1 MILKYLNV
9 SLLIL
14 CLMFSKGIT
23 LENKIILKIN
33 DEIITSIDIFNEIE
47 NLKFFNKNLNQLDN
61 EEIYK
66 IAIQSI
72 TKHKIKKNEIS
83 KFFENFDAQNED
95 YLNEVIENSYKNL
108 GFQDVKTFKNEL
120 RNKKISFENFKEKI
134 EIDILWS
141 QLIYSKYYNKIIIDE
156 KKLKKQINN
165 LLNETNNLLNL
176 REIIFEV
183 SDMEEIETK
192 FNLIKNDIQ
201 KLGFEGAA
209 LKHSISNTSANG
221 GNLGWID
228 ERSINKQILNELKII
243 SIKSITKPLRVQ
255 SGFLILQKFDEREI
269 QKEINEEEELKKL
282 IDFEKNQQLNN
293 YSNLYYNKVKKSVK
307 IDAP

>member
-66 IAIQSI
+66 IAVQSI
-72 TKHKIKKNEIS
+72 TKYKIKKNEIY
-83 KFFENFDAQNED
+83 KFFENFDVQNED

-156 KKLKKQINN
+156 KKLKKQINS

-192 FNLIKNDIQ
+192 FNLITNDIQ

-221 GNLGWID
+221 GNLGWIN
-228 ERSINKQILNELKII
+228 ERSINKEILNELKII
-243 SIKSITKPLRVQ
+243 SIKSITKPFRVQ

-282 IDFEKNQQLNN
+282 VDFEKNQQLNN

>member
-14 CLMFSKGIT
+14 CLMFSRGIT

-66 IAIQSI
+66 IAVQSI
-72 TKHKIKKNEIS
+72 TKYKIKKNEIY
-83 KFFENFDAQNED
+83 KFFENFDVQNED

-108 GFQDVKTFKNEL
+108 GFQDVKTFRNEL

-134 EIDILWS
+134 QIDILWS

-156 KKLKKQINN
+156 KKLKKQINSLLSETN
-165 LLNETNNLLNL
+165 SLLNH

-183 SDMEEIETK
+183 SDMEEIEAK

-209 LKHSISNTSANG
+209 LKHSISNSSANG

-282 IDFEKNQQLNN
+282 IDFEKNQQLNT

>member
-83 KFFENFDAQNED
+83 KFFENFDVQNED

-120 RNKKISFENFKEKI
+120 RNKKISFENVKEKI

-156 KKLKKQINN
+156 KKLKKQINS
-165 LLNETNNLLNL
+165 LLSETNSLLNL

-183 SDMEEIETK
+183 SDVEEIETK

-221 GNLGWID
+221 GNLGWIN
-228 ERSINKQILNELKII
+228 ERSINKEILNELKII

>member
-47 NLKFFNKNLNQLDN
+47 NLKFFNKNLNQMDN

-72 TKHKIKKNEIS
+72 TKHKIKRNEIS
-83 KFFENFDAQNED
+83 KFFENFDVQNED

-134 EIDILWS
+134 EMDIMWS

-156 KKLKKQINN
+156 KKLKEQINS
-165 LLNETNNLLNL
+165 LLNETNNFLNL

-221 GNLGWID
+221 GNLGWIN

>member
-66 IAIQSI
+66 IAVQSI
-72 TKHKIKKNEIS
+72 TKYKIKKNEIY
-83 KFFENFDAQNED
+83 KFFENFDVQNED

-108 GFQDVKTFKNEL
+108 GFQDVKTFRNEL

-156 KKLKKQINN
+156 KKLKKQINS

-183 SDMEEIETK
+183 SDMEEIEAK

-221 GNLGWID
+221 GNLGWIN
-228 ERSINKQILNELKII
+228 ERSINKEILNELKII
-243 SIKSITKPLRVQ
+243 SIKSITKPFRVQ

>member
-1 MILKYLNV
+1 
-9 SLLIL
+9 
-14 CLMFSKGIT
+14 MFSKGIT

-66 IAIQSI
+66 IAMQSI
-72 TKHKIKKNEIS
+72 TKYKIKKNEIY
-83 KFFENFDAQNED
+83 KFFENFDAQNKD

-108 GFQDVKTFKNEL
+108 GFQDVKTFRNEL
-120 RNKKISFENFKEKI
+120 RNKKISFEDFKEKI
-134 EIDILWS
+134 QIDILWS

-156 KKLKKQINN
+156 KKLKKQINS
-165 LLNETNNLLNL
+165 LLSETNSLLNL

-183 SDMEEIETK
+183 SGVEEIETK

-209 LKHSISNTSANG
+209 LKHSISNTSNNG

-228 ERSINKQILNELKII
+228 ERSINKEILNELKKI
-243 SIKSITKPLRVQ
+243 SIKSITKPLRIP

-293 YSNLYYNKVKKSVK
+293 FSNLYYNKVKKSVK
-307 IDAP
+307 INAP

>member
-1 MILKYLNV
+1 MILRYLNV

-66 IAIQSI
+66 IAMQSI
-72 TKHKIKKNEIS
+72 TKYKIKKNEIY
-83 KFFENFDAQNED
+83 KFFENFDAQNKD

-108 GFQDVKTFKNEL
+108 GFQDVKTFRNEL
-120 RNKKISFENFKEKI
+120 RNKKISFEDFKEKI
-134 EIDILWS
+134 QIDILWS

-156 KKLKKQINN
+156 KKLKKQINS
-165 LLNETNNLLNL
+165 LLSETNSLLNL

-183 SDMEEIETK
+183 SGVEEIETK

-209 LKHSISNTSANG
+209 LKHSISNTSNNG

-228 ERSINKQILNELKII
+228 ERSINKEILNELKKI
-243 SIKSITKPLRVQ
+243 SIKSITKPLRIP

-293 YSNLYYNKVKKSVK
+293 FSNLYYNKVKKSVK
-307 IDAP
+307 INAP

>member
-83 KFFENFDAQNED
+83 KFFENFDVQNED
-95 YLNEVIENSYKNL
+95 YLNEVVENSYKNL

-134 EIDILWS
+134 QIDILWS

-156 KKLKKQINN
+156 KKLKKQINS
-165 LLNETNNLLNL
+165 LLNETNSLLNL

-183 SDMEEIETK
+183 SDIEEIETK

-221 GNLGWID
+221 GNLGWIN
-228 ERSINKQILNELKII
+228 ERSINKEILNELKII

>member
-72 TKHKIKKNEIS
+72 TKHKIKRNEIS
-83 KFFENFDAQNED
+83 KFFENFDVQNED

-134 EIDILWS
+134 EIDMLWS

-156 KKLKKQINN
+156 KKLKEQINS
-165 LLNETNNLLNL
+165 LLNETNNFLNL

-221 GNLGWID
+221 GNLGWIN

-255 SGFLILQKFDEREI
+255 SGFLILQKFDEREL

>member
-1 MILKYLNV
+1 
-9 SLLIL
+9 
-14 CLMFSKGIT
+14 MFSKGIT

-72 TKHKIKKNEIS
+72 TKHKIKRNEIS
-83 KFFENFDAQNED
+83 KFFENFDVQNED

-134 EIDILWS
+134 EIDMLWS

-156 KKLKKQINN
+156 KKLKEQINS
-165 LLNETNNLLNL
+165 LLNETNNFLNL

-221 GNLGWID
+221 GNLGWIN
-228 ERSINKQILNELKII
+228 ERSINKEILNELKKI

-255 SGFLILQKFDEREI
+255 SGFLILQKFDEREL

-293 YSNLYYNKVKKSVK
+293 YSNLYYNKVKKGVK

>member
-66 IAIQSI
+66 IAVQSI
-72 TKHKIKKNEIS
+72 TKYKIKKNEIY
-83 KFFENFDAQNED
+83 KFFENFDVQNED

-108 GFQDVKTFKNEL
+108 GFQDVKTFQNEL
-120 RNKKISFENFKEKI
+120 RSKKISFENFKEKI
-134 EIDILWS
+134 QIDILWS

-156 KKLKKQINN
+156 KKLKKQINS
-165 LLNETNNLLNL
+165 LLSETNSLLNL

-183 SDMEEIETK
+183 SDVEEIETK

-221 GNLGWID
+221 GNLGWIN
-228 ERSINKQILNELKII
+228 ERSINKEILNELKKI

-293 YSNLYYNKVKKSVK
+293 YSNLYYNKVKKNVK
-307 IDAP
+307 INAP

>member
-83 KFFENFDAQNED
+83 KFFENFDVQNED

-108 GFQDVKTFKNEL
+108 GFQDVKTFRNEL

-134 EIDILWS
+134 QIDILWS

-156 KKLKKQINN
+156 KKLKKQINS
-165 LLNETNNLLNL
+165 LLSETNSLLNL

-192 FNLIKNDIQ
+192 FNLITNDIQ